1 MTIAK
6 MENLKLFV
14 FDLDGTLTES
24 SETIYQTTIKTF
36 EHFGRTVH
44 LPKGE
49 LDKRI
54 GEHFQTIFDAMQIHV
69 DDIEEFINV
78 YKTIYFD
85 FIDTTELYPDVE
97 QTLSTLK
104 KNGKK
109 IALLTTKA
117 QDQAQRI
124 LHHFNLEKY
133 FDEIMGRRNGLG
145 HKPSPEPLEFICNSL
160 SVFPEETLMIGDSE
174 LDVQCGKNA
183 GAKTCAVT
191 YGYRPKEILTK
202 ENPNYIIKNISDL
215 IDNL

>member
-1 MTIAK
+1 MKNI
-6 MENLKLFV
+6 KLFV

-36 EHFGRTVH
+36 EHFGQTVH
-44 LPKGE
+44 LPKEE

-69 DDIEEFINV
+69 DDVEEFINV

-85 FIDTTELYPDVE
+85 FINTTKLYPEVEDVI
-97 QTLSTLK
+97 STLK

-109 IALLTTKA
+109 IALLTTKS
-117 QDQAQRI
+117 QDQAQNI
-124 LHHFNLEKY
+124 LHHFKLDKY
-133 FDEIMGRRNGLG
+133 FNEIMGRRNGVEV
-145 HKPSPEPLEFICNSL
+145 KPSPEPLLHICNSL
-160 SVFPEETLMIGDSE
+160 SVLPAQTMMIGDSE

-183 GAKTCAVT
+183 GAKTCAAT
-191 YGYRPKEILTK
+191 YGYRPKEILIK
-202 ENPNYIIKNISDL
+202 ENPDYIIKKISDL

>member
-36 EHFGRTVH
+36 EHFGRTVY
-44 LPKGE
+44 LPKEE

-97 QTLSTLK
+97 LTLSTLK

-124 LHHFNLEKY
+124 LHHFKLNKY
-133 FDEIMGRRNGLG
+133 FDEIMGRRNGMG